1 MERVKEVRTCFMN
14 YHLIW
19 IELKND
25 GNRLSIMS
33 VLKCLI
39 VSLMINQAFFKG
51 SGGKSCSE
59 ETGRLTIR

>member
-19 IELKND
+19 IELKNGAD
-25 GNRLSIMS
+25 RLSNVS

-39 VSLMINQAFFKG
+39 VSLMINQAFLKEM
-51 SGGKSCSE
+51 E
-59 ETGRLTIR
+59 ESHVQKKQAD